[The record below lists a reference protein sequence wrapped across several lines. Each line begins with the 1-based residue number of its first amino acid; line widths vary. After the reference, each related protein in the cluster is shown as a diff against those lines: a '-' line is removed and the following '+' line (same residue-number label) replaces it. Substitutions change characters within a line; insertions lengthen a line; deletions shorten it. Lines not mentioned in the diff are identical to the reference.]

1 MASIYIIKNYC
12 NNKVYIGQTVQ
23 PINIRF
29 TSHIMASRVE
39 DTKFYRAIRKYGEK
53 QFYIELLETV
63 PYEQLNER
71 ERYWIKQYDSYYH
84 GYNSTFGGS
93 DSNCINYD
101 DVKQMWDQGF
111 SRAEISNKLNL
122 SRDTISKILR
132 NVYGVASSDIIKRG
146 YVTLMTTSYE
156 DIKEKWEEGL
166 TIHQISTTCG
176 GDEGTIKK
184 ALLEMGITEK
194 DIAQRR
200 SENQMINSV
209 ENILKLWKDGLTIT
223 DITRYGG
230 NRSTIRKVLLN
241 NGITEKDI
249 NDRLRKHCNQNARPV
264 VQLSL
269 DDEYIATYKSC
280 LAATKALG
288 KNSSSINNCCNHKA
302 KTAYGYKWMF
312 LSEYNQTGEQ

>member
-12 NNKVYIGQTVQ
+12 NDKVYIGQTIQ

-29 TSHIMASRVE
+29 ASHIAASRVE

-84 GYNSTFGGS
+84 GYNSTFGGDS
-93 DSNCINYD
+93 SNCINYD
-101 DVKQMWDQGF
+101 DIKQLWDQGY
-111 SRAEISNKLNL
+111 SRVEISDKLNL
-122 SRDTISKILR
+122 SRDTVSKILR
-132 NVYGVASSDIIKRG
+132 NIYEVPSSEIIRRG
-146 YVTLMTTSYE
+146 YATLMSTSYD

-166 TIHQISTTCG
+166 TVHQISIACG
-176 GDEGTIKK
+176 GDNGTIKRV
-184 ALLEMGITEK
+184 LLEMGITEE
-194 DIAQRR
+194 DMSQRR
-200 SENQMINSV
+200 SEKQMINTT
-209 ENILKLWKDGLTIT
+209 ENILKLWEDGLTIT
-223 DITRYGG
+223 EITHYGG
-230 NRSTIRKVLLN
+230 NRNTIRKILLN

-249 NDRLRKHCNQNARPV
+249 NNRLREHCNQNARAV

-269 DDEYIATYKSC
+269 DGEYIATYKSC

-302 KTAYGYKWMF
+302 KTAYGYKWIF
-312 LSEYNQTGEQ
+312 L

>member
-12 NNKVYIGQTVQ
+12 NDKVYIGQTIQ

-29 TSHIMASRVE
+29 ASHIAASRVE

-53 QFYIELLETV
+53 QFYIELLETA

-84 GYNSTFGGS
+84 GYNSTFGGDS
-93 DSNCINYD
+93 SNCINYD
-101 DVKQMWDQGF
+101 DIKQLWDQGY
-111 SRAEISNKLNL
+111 SRVEISDKLNL
-122 SRDTISKILR
+122 SRDTVSKILR
-132 NVYGVASSDIIKRG
+132 NIYEVPSSEIIRRG
-146 YVTLMTTSYE
+146 YATLMSTSYD

-166 TIHQISTTCG
+166 TVHQISIACG
-176 GDEGTIKK
+176 GDNGTIKRV
-184 ALLEMGITEK
+184 LLEMGITEE
-194 DIAQRR
+194 DMSQRR
-200 SENQMINSV
+200 SERQMINTT
-209 ENILKLWKDGLTIT
+209 ENILKLWEDGLTIT
-223 DITRYGG
+223 EITHYGG
-230 NRSTIRKVLLN
+230 NRNTIRKILLN

-249 NDRLRKHCNQNARPV
+249 NNRLREHCNQNARAV

-269 DDEYIATYKSC
+269 DGEYIATYKSC

-302 KTAYGYKWMF
+302 KTAYGYKWIF
-312 LSEYNQTGEQ
+312 LSEYSQENN

>member
-12 NNKVYIGQTVQ
+12 NDKVYIGQTIQ

-29 TSHIMASRVE
+29 ASHIAASRVE

-84 GYNSTFGGS
+84 GYNSTFGGDS
-93 DSNCINYD
+93 SNCINYD
-101 DVKQMWDQGF
+101 DIKQLWDQGY
-111 SRAEISNKLNL
+111 SRVEISDKLNL
-122 SRDTISKILR
+122 SRDTVSKILR
-132 NVYGVASSDIIKRG
+132 NIYEVPSSEIIRRG
-146 YVTLMTTSYE
+146 YATLMSTSYD

-166 TIHQISTTCG
+166 TVHQISIACG
-176 GDEGTIKK
+176 GDNGTIKRV
-184 ALLEMGITEK
+184 LLEMGITEE
-194 DIAQRR
+194 DMSQRR
-200 SENQMINSV
+200 SEKQMINTT
-209 ENILKLWKDGLTIT
+209 ENILKLWEDGLTIT
-223 DITRYGG
+223 EITHYGG
-230 NRSTIRKVLLN
+230 NRNTIRKILLN

-249 NDRLRKHCNQNARPV
+249 NNRLREHCNQNARAV

-269 DDEYIATYKSC
+269 DGEYIATYKSC

-302 KTAYGYKWMF
+302 KTAYGYKWIF
-312 LSEYNQTGEQ
+312 LSEYSQENN